1 MQKINYQKI
10 LDELIEKLQKENKI
24 PKLLLHSCCA
34 PCSSYV
40 LEYLSKYFRITV
52 LYYNPNISIEEEYLH
67 RIEEQKR
74 LISEMKTINE
84 VDLNKIETSTSE
96 IKNIVSSNLE
106 DQPDLQDILKEI
118 QKINKNIGT
127 VKSQITKLSKEV
139 KEIAKQVK

>member
-1 MQKINYQKI
+1 MGIHLEVQ
-10 LDELIEKLQKENKI
+10 DEQEVIQLRSRELQLENTEKLENI
-24 PKLLLHSCCA
+24 MPI
-34 PCSSYV
+34 V
-40 LEYLSKYFRITV
+40 E
-52 LYYNPNISIEEEYLH
+52 
-67 RIEEQKR
+67 
-74 LISEMKTINE
+74 TINE

-139 KEIAKQVK
+139 KEIVRQVK

>member
-1 MQKINYQKI
+1 MGIHLEVQ
-10 LDELIEKLQKENKI
+10 DEQEVIQLRSRELQLENTEKLENI
-24 PKLLLHSCCA
+24 MPI
-34 PCSSYV
+34 V
-40 LEYLSKYFRITV
+40 E
-52 LYYNPNISIEEEYLH
+52 
-67 RIEEQKR
+67 
-74 LISEMKTINE
+74 TINE

-106 DQPDLQDILKEI
+106 DQPDLQDILNEI

>member
-1 MQKINYQKI
+1 MGIHLEVQ
-10 LDELIEKLQKENKI
+10 DEQEVIQLRSRELQLKNTEKLENI
-24 PKLLLHSCCA
+24 MPI
-34 PCSSYV
+34 V
-40 LEYLSKYFRITV
+40 E
-52 LYYNPNISIEEEYLH
+52 
-67 RIEEQKR
+67 
-74 LISEMKTINE
+74 TINE

>member
-1 MQKINYQKI
+1 MGIHLEVQNEQEVIQ
-10 LDELIEKLQKENKI
+10 LRSRELQLENTEKLENI
-24 PKLLLHSCCA
+24 MPI
-34 PCSSYV
+34 V
-40 LEYLSKYFRITV
+40 E
-52 LYYNPNISIEEEYLH
+52 
-67 RIEEQKR
+67 
-74 LISEMKTINE
+74 TINE

-127 VKSQITKLSKEV
+127 VKSQVTKLSKEV